1 MSYDHSDERSLALLQ
16 SNQTELREEFE
27 DIRTSLDDIVSMIDS
42 INWLHLDQK
51 IEKMS
56 QQIDRLEG
64 GSL

>member
-1 MSYDHSDERSLALLQ
+1 MSYDNDERSLALLQ

-42 INWLHLDQK
+42 INWLNLDQK

-56 QQIDRLEG
+56 QQINRLEG